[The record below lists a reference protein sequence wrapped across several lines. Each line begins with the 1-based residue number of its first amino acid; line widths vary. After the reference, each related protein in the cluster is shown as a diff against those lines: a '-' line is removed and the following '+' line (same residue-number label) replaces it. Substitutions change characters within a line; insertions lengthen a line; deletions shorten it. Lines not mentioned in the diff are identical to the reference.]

1 MYLDNLLRA
10 QFGRPSGLIGSLF
23 LGPFMNIANLRLV
36 NTTIELLNPSSTDAV
51 LDIGFGGGSSLFALA
66 DRVRSGT
73 ITGVDIS
80 NDMVEDA
87 ARTIRLKNLES
98 RVDVRCAN
106 VERLPFR
113 ARTFDSVLTVN
124 SVYYWPHIIA
134 NLRETARVLKPHGRI
149 GVGFRSRTSLL
160 PFTETWENFSLY
172 EPQEFASI
180 MRKAGFKLL
189 HVEHRDQWQIQ
200 DTVVI
205 VGERLP
211 RGGVHE

>member
-23 LGPFMNIANLRLV
+23 LGPFMNIANSRLV
-36 NTTIELLNPSSTDAV
+36 ATTIDLLAPSETDTV
-51 LDIGFGGGSSLFALA
+51 LDIGFGGGNSLLSLA
-66 DRVRSGT
+66 ERVPRGRV
-73 ITGVDIS
+73 TGVDIS
-80 NDMVEDA
+80 ADMVENA
-87 ARTIRLKNLES
+87 ARLIHSRNLES
-98 RVDVRCAN
+98 RAEVRCAS
-106 VERLPFR
+106 VDKLPFR
-113 ARTFDSVLTVN
+113 ARAFDKVLTVN
-124 SVYYWPHIIA
+124 SIYYWPRIVA
-134 NLRETARVLKPHGRI
+134 NLRETARVLKPHGRL

-160 PFTETWENFSLY
+160 PFTETWENFWLY
-172 EPQEFASI
+172 EPQEFATI

-211 RGGVHE
+211 RGGLHE